1 MSEEEVVWDP
11 VESPLEF
18 ALLAL
23 DILLD
28 QELNP
33 DDALD
38 LETQDM
44 AQGFR
49 LVHRFRDEIELSID
63 YDTAASVFVGTASL
77 LSAVTDVR
85 ALQLALQF
93 NGAMPAGRRFSLDPD
108 TQGLV
113 LTQTWPA
120 AGLEL
125 ADLALGLRVLV
136 QGLDMV
142 CDRGPQETASP
153 APAVDP
159 AHFIR
164 G

>member
-1 MSEEEVVWDP
+1 MSEEEALWDP
-11 VESPLEF
+11 VDSPLEF

-23 DILLD
+23 DLLLD

-38 LETQDM
+38 LQSQDL
-44 AQGFR
+44 AEGFS
-49 LVHRFRDEIELSID
+49 LVHRFRDAIELSISHD
-63 YDTAASVFVGTASL
+63 AASSVFVG
-77 LSAVTDVR
+77 SAAFLTPVCDVQT
-85 ALQLALQF
+85 LQLALQF
-93 NGAMPAGRRFSLDPD
+93 NGAMPAERRFAMDTV

-120 AGLEL
+120 PGLEL

-142 CDRGPQETASP
+142 CRLSPQEAVSP
-153 APAVDP
+153 AAES
-159 AHFIR
+159 AHFLR
-164 G
+164 V